1 MIGLLLV
8 AFAVPALA
16 QETTRAEFQEYCD
29 LQVGRWIGDVTWVTD
44 WPGFGKKGD
53 KVTCYFE
60 AKMVEDGNVMTTRFF
75 GGAGSGTGLV
85 FYDAAAKKI
94 RLTWANSNG
103 AMSLA
108 VAFKKNGKW
117 VEKGSGSLADG
128 RKTEFTST
136 MNIEADGKTHT
147 WTGSGTVGG
156 EKTDDQCDIWR
167 RVDE

>member
-1 MIGLLLV
+1 MCGIFGVIADRDAPYSHKFLRRSLTT
-8 AFAVPALA
+8 LA
-16 QETTRAEFQEYCD
+16 RKSQSR
-29 LQVGRWIGDVTWVTD
+29 
-44 WPGFGKKGD
+44 GKD
-53 KVTCYFE
+53 
-60 AKMVEDGNVMTTRFF
+60 
-75 GGAGSGTGLV
+75 SSGLV
-85 FYDAAAKKI
+85 FYDAAAKQI

-147 WTGSGTVGG
+147 WTGGGTVGG
-156 EKTDDQCDIWR
+156 ERTDDQCDIWR